1 MMKLI
6 LSLTSPF
13 ARKVRVVLAEKRIDF
28 EAVVDIPWEPT
39 TRVPEY
45 NPLGKVPVLVM
56 DDGSTL
62 FDSRVIVEYL
72 DNLTPVSPLLPKENR
87 PRVAVRRWEALADGV
102 TESAATIFLEQKRPE
117 ARQDPEWIVR
127 QEGQVFRGLEAMSED
142 LGEKTWCTGDFFSLA
157 DIAVGCCLGYLDF
170 RFPHIQWRE
179 AHPNLAKLADK
190 LALRPS
196 FVETVPV
203 A

>member
-1 MMKLI
+1 MKLI
-6 LSLTSPF
+6 MSLTSPF
-13 ARKVRVVLAEKRIDF
+13 ARKVRVVLAEKRIDY
-28 EAVVDIPWEPT
+28 ESVVDSPWDAT
-39 TRVPEY
+39 TQVPEY

-87 PRVAVRRWEALADGV
+87 PRIAVRRWEALADGV
-102 TESAATIFLEQKRPE
+102 TESAATIYLEKKRPE
-117 ARQDPEWIVR
+117 TRQDPEWIVR
-127 QEGQVFRGLEAMSED
+127 QESQVFRGLEALSEE

-157 DIAVGCCLGYLDF
+157 DIAVGCTLGYLDF
-170 RFPHIQWRE
+170 RFPYIQWRE
-179 AHPNLAKLADK
+179 AHPNLGKLAEK
-190 LALRPS
+190 LAQRSS
-196 FVETVPV
+196 FKDSVPV

>member
-1 MMKLI
+1 MKLI
-6 LSLTSPF
+6 MSLTSPF
-13 ARKVRVVLAEKRIDF
+13 ARKVRVVLAEKRIDY
-28 EAVVDIPWEPT
+28 ETVVDSPWEAT
-39 TRVPEY
+39 TQVPEY

-87 PRVAVRRWEALADGV
+87 PRIAVRRWEALADGV
-102 TESAATIFLEQKRPE
+102 TEAAASVFLEQKRPE
-117 ARQDPEWIVR
+117 TKRSAEWIVR
-127 QEGQVFRGLEAMSED
+127 QESAMFRGLESMAEE

-157 DIAVGCCLGYLDF
+157 DITVGCALGYLDF
-170 RFPHIQWRE
+170 RFPYVQWRE
-179 AHPNLAKLADK
+179 SHPNLARLADK
-190 LALRPS
+190 LAQRAS
-196 FVETVPV
+196 FAETVPI